1 MPEQVLDIDDLLR
14 RVIYVHPNYVRP
26 DQTVT
31 SFAFTPRKINGIAE
45 EGLSVDISRF
55 TTYEASIK
63 DRARYRLYSIQAG
76 QVRNIGLNCIHDP
89 VDGNYAHALI
99 IGEIKRSTAKRLSQ
113 VAVRVPYP

>member
-63 DRARYRLYSIQAG
+63 DRARYRLIRYRRVKS
-76 QVRNIGLNCIHDP
+76 
-89 VDGNYAHALI
+89 
-99 IGEIKRSTAKRLSQ
+99 EILVLTAYTILWMATMPTR
-113 VAVRVPYP
+113 